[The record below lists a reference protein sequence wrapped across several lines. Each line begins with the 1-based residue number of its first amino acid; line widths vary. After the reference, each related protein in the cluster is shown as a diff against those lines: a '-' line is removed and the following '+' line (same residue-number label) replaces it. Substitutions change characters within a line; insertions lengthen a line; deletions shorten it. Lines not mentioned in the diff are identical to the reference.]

1 MGLDIAIAGVEGDRD
16 ALLILC
22 IVSLNLGGGGG
33 LSLLTLPLLRWNLIH
48 FAISSALENTPAD
61 GPISVRKLK

>member
-1 MGLDIAIAGVEGDRD
+1 MGLDIAIAGVDGGRD

-22 IVSLNLGGGGG
+22 IASLKLGG

-48 FAISSALENTPAD
+48 FAISSAFENTPAD